1 MYEVARGQVGCL
13 LGRALRLAMH
23 AMSHDGLILARRSK
37 TVSQNLREVDG
48 ARQNLQIFG
57 DQRSQRSRNT
67 MMCCRKEDQTAEQSV
82 QE

>member
-37 TVSQNLREVDG
+37 TVSQNLREVAEPATIYRFLVIKE
-48 ARQNLQIFG
+48 AREAGIP
-57 DQRSQRSRNT
+57 
-67 MMCCRKEDQTAEQSV
+67 
-82 QE
+82 